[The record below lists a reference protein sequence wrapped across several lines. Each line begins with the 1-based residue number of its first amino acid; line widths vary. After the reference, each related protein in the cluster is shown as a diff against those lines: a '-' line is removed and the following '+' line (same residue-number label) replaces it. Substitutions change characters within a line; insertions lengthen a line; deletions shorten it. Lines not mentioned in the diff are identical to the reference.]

1 MLEGLCHD
9 FLSKFFCLA
18 VSKNFV
24 GGPFCVSQK
33 SGFEKVYG
41 KEGGG
46 EGASIKIFRRNFL
59 VTSVGNFR
67 RGIL

>member
-1 MLEGLCHD
+1 MSRFCVEIFSSRNTEKLSRGTLLC
-9 FLSKFFCLA
+9 FTKIL
-18 VSKNFV
+18 VSKKFM
-24 GGPFCVSQK
+24 
-33 SGFEKVYG
+33 EKRG
-41 KEGGG
+41 GGG